1 VEKRQNDLL
10 LAFERAATEAPDSDK
25 PRLSYEGNSEGSK
38 TKDVLWQLVKPVA
51 GLTSRQLMGN
61 LSSSVQAELGNRHP
75 SPFVCWLAALG
86 SMPIQPSPFKDLK
99 PCPEPRPTTEDD
111 EVPGAARSL
120 KATTLPLDNTA
131 AREALQAYAERA
143 LDSLQVQLLR
153 TRTIFRHTFAAIL
166 VAWLVLLLA
175 GQAYSEAQVR
185 VRDAEMT
192 LAMQTASRE
201 KAEASRSVSAGAS
214 GATDAPSSPSG
225 PATALPGKPDSMP
238 TSPTEEEVAKAAL
251 LEAYKAHRNRSLLL
265 YLALSIVAT
274 AFVSVLSGPLD
285 RLTAT
290 RNG

>member
-1 VEKRQNDLL
+1 
-10 LAFERAATEAPDSDK
+10 
-25 PRLSYEGNSEGSK
+25 
-38 TKDVLWQLVKPVA
+38 
-51 GLTSRQLMGN
+51 M
-61 LSSSVQAELGNRHP
+61 
-75 SPFVCWLAALG
+75 
-86 SMPIQPSPFKDLK
+86 
-99 PCPEPRPTTEDD
+99 
-111 EVPGAARSL
+111 PGAARSL